1 MMETMFKELEESNKK
16 VDDEWKKLEETK
28 SRILSGIEERHKML
42 NQLLS
47 NAPSYT
53 FEELENTKLDDEEWN
68 KREAEIRKQQ
78 EEISSILDDL
88 LAD

>member
-1 MMETMFKELEESNKK
+1 MDTMFKELEESSKE
-16 VDDEWKKLEETK
+16 VDKEWEKLEETK
-28 SRILSGIEERHKML
+28 SRVMSGIEERHKIL

-47 NAPSYT
+47 NT
-53 FEELENTKLDDEEWN
+53 FEELERDNEEFN

-78 EEISSILDDL
+78 EEISSMLDDL